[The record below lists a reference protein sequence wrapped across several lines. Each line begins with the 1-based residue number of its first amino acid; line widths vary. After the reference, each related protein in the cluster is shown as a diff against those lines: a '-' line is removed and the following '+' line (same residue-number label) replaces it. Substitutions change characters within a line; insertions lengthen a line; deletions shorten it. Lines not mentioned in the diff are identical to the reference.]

1 MLPSDTIQKIADAMD
16 MLPADGSA
24 YFNRKTG
31 EVYSLMSDEVEN
43 LEDISY
49 TDLLPQWER
58 DELPKIRE
66 VLQGDD
72 WLPLPN
78 QFDVH
83 QWSIMNDFSRSMGNE
98 ELRDELLHAIHG
110 KGAFRH
116 FKQIIRY
123 HGVDENWFQFKRDAL
138 QQIAADW
145 LDANGIL
152 YARLGSSPAP
162 E

>member
-1 MLPSDTIQKIADAMD
+1 MLPSDTIQTIADAMD

-83 QWSIMNDFSRSMGNE
+83 QWSIMNDFSRSMSNE

-116 FKQIIRY
+116 FEQIIRY

-152 YARLGSSPAP
+152 YARLGSSQAP